1 MARGWSRG
9 ARNGRARWAGV
20 KCGRYRPLG
29 KGNCLCPA
37 AAPSGQDGTEPTHH
51 TWAWLPGLRRE
62 PGSYPVSE
70 GLHMAGPPD
79 AQLGTQRQPRGHL
92 RWVRGR
98 LWRGHSA
105 LPHSGLTGAC
115 SAPKGSLRAW
125 GSQMVHLGRGPSG
138 EGPRGVALQPL
149 PLGVCRHLLSVAH
162 GITPGWSPGA
172 QQQVLQAARAQV
184 SYQNS
189 ACSWRQTQG

>member
-62 PGSYPVSE
+62 PGSYPASE

-125 GSQMVHLGRGPSG
+125 GSQTVHLGRGP
-138 EGPRGVALQPL
+138 EGSH
-149 PLGVCRHLLSVAH
+149 C
-162 GITPGWSPGA
+162 SPFPWGSAGTSCPWLTASPQGGA
-172 QQQVLQAARAQV
+172 QELSSKFFKPPGHRFPIRTLPAPGGRHRAEL
-184 SYQNS
+184 
-189 ACSWRQTQG
+189 R